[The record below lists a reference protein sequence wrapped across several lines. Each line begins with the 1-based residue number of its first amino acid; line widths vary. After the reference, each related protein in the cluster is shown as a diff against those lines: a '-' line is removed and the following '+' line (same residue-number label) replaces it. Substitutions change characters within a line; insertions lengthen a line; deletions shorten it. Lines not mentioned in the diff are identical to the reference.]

1 MVDSLASS
9 LKDLPLTRLAQVA
22 GVVGQVLA
30 AGEGMRL
37 GQSAVLSTK
46 VHAFASRRP
55 EFVQIFNA
63 DAGKVL
69 YNRSNSGE
77 ICHLDIFHQ
86 CAQVDHRFV
95 AYYVYQAIGKYNSLA
110 DRQIELAC
118 AGIVNPD
125 FVDIQTAVGG
135 GRITGSLHGGQKLSL
150 RRVHENH
157 VHIALRLTA
166 IDYMCLFYI
175 VAAVEAALADQGVE
189 LRCNEGIFYVDSPE
203 FQAELSSYSDQTD
216 SLLVGRQ
223 LATENCQAGSQT
235 GNLASQE
242 VGSRQTDNQGG
253 NTFTGSQQAFSGGG
267 QNIIS
272 VVAPAIDVPLS
283 GKQQPTILTTSPAFD
298 GYAPGLAESLRK
310 ATANI
315 NNQGRPGNKTLIWNS
330 RQIAEKIV
338 EKNDFSVGI
347 DAAATVRAA
356 AVRKMASSIQERLYV
371 IPDDIRYTACRVH
384 QGSDICLVV
393 DSSGSMG
400 GNKLQV
406 AKYLAG
412 EICRHGCSR
421 LSLVTFQDKR
431 AEVLRPFT
439 KSKQAVL
446 DLFDTIIPTGATP
459 LAMGLQHSLA
469 YLTAQMPQNPLLVLI
484 TDGIPSFRYGE
495 MISSLQDALTAAAE
509 IRQANCGFL
518 GIGLDENNDFL
529 KELAAAAGG
538 STYLFTDFINEI

>member
-1 MVDSLASS
+1 MVDSLAGS

-22 GVVGQVLA
+22 EVIGQVFA

-223 LATENCQAGSQT
+223 LATENCQTGSQT

-242 VGSRQTDNQGG
+242 VGSRQ
-253 NTFTGSQQAFSGGG
+253 
-267 QNIIS
+267 
-272 VVAPAIDVPLS
+272 
-283 GKQQPTILTTSPAFD
+283 
-298 GYAPGLAESLRK
+298 
-310 ATANI
+310 
-315 NNQGRPGNKTLIWNS
+315 
-330 RQIAEKIV
+330 
-338 EKNDFSVGI
+338 
-347 DAAATVRAA
+347 
-356 AVRKMASSIQERLYV
+356 
-371 IPDDIRYTACRVH
+371 
-384 QGSDICLVV
+384 
-393 DSSGSMG
+393 
-400 GNKLQV
+400 
-406 AKYLAG
+406 
-412 EICRHGCSR
+412 
-421 LSLVTFQDKR
+421 
-431 AEVLRPFT
+431 
-439 KSKQAVL
+439 
-446 DLFDTIIPTGATP
+446 TIIPTGATP

-538 STYLFTDFINEI
+538 STYLFTDL